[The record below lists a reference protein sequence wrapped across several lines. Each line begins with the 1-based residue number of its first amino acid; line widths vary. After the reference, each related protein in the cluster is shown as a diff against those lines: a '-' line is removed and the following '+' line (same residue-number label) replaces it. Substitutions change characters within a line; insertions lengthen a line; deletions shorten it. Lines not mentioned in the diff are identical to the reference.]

1 MDNNI
6 TNTNE
11 NKSLESMNNN
21 ELLDILWKALNKANG
36 NGVFNIDEAFTLK
49 VIYEKLKKNAV
60 KNFSLKKAVI

>member
-49 VIYEKLKKNAV
+49 VIYEKLKKN
-60 KNFSLKKAVI
+60 IE

>member
-6 TNTNE
+6 TNSNE

-36 NGVFNIDEAFTLK
+36 SGVFNIDEAFTLK
-49 VIYEKLKKNAV
+49 VIYEKLKKN
-60 KNFSLKKAVI
+60 IE